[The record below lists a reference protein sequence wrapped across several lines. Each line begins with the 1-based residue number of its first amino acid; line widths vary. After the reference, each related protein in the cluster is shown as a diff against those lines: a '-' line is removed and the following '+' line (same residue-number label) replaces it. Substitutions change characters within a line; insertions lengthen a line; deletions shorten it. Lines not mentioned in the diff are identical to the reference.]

1 MKNLLL
7 LLLIATNALIVNAQ
21 VFVISN
27 PKEESIDFK
36 KIQPFTK
43 VIDGGLNNFSL
54 QEAKEKLESMDAKV
68 IHHVNTV
75 VSFTNHY
82 FWESVSLLNNTDVD
96 KTYYL
101 EAARPMTD
109 SIILYSF
116 LNGVMSKQISGDAV
130 PFSMRNFKH
139 RKAIFKL
146 TIPAKQQISFY
157 INLKSDGEVLDL
169 GLNLHTADE
178 FILSNN
184 NEQLFY
190 GLFYG
195 VLFLAGIIYLFFY
208 FALSDKTFLFYALYV
223 FTIGLMQFALDGMWF
238 QYFGPSAGMLSLK
251 GVILFAGF
259 GTLFFGLYG
268 KSYLKIDSTYKYLNW
283 SYQFHAICVLI
294 LVGLIILPISIPSFS
309 YVVINTLAIMA
320 LLNVIIS
327 IIVLKFQKIE
337 VDWFFTVG
345 IISLITGIAVFILN
359 NFSLLPNSFITANG
373 SKFGTGAEVIFL
385 SLSMSNL
392 IRKLRSEKEKAQ
404 TIALK
409 KSEDMN
415 DLKSYFM
422 SNMSHELRT
431 PLNAIMGIAD
441 VMIKEDISENVKA
454 NLEIIKYSSNSL
466 LSSVNDIL
474 DFDQIERGEIN
485 LENTEFEPYQIFSLI
500 EKNIQKQALDK
511 GLAFKFEI
519 ANNIPKLLLGDGTRL
534 MQIVN
539 NVLNN
544 SIKFTSVGNVE
555 VNILME
561 EKQGD
566 NLKLKIVVSDTG
578 VGIPKEKIDSIY
590 EAFTQ
595 ETINDKRKFGGLGL
609 GLSIVKKLVDLFKGD
624 IDIKSNLEQGT
635 VCTLILPF
643 KVVTKQEEIIPIAAN
658 NIESVPN
665 ENTNILIVEDNT
677 INQMLMKM
685 ILKKWANTT
694 FAIANHGEEC
704 LEMLQQQKYDVIL
717 MDLQM
722 PTMDGYEAT
731 IAIRAGNAGLDN
743 TNIPIIA
750 ITADVM
756 DGTEKK
762 VKEVGMNKYMTK
774 PVNQDLLFKE
784 VCGLTKLKAS

>member
-1 MKNLLL
+1 
-7 LLLIATNALIVNAQ
+7 
-21 VFVISN
+21 
-27 PKEESIDFK
+27 
-36 KIQPFTK
+36 
-43 VIDGGLNNFSL
+43 
-54 QEAKEKLESMDAKV
+54 
-68 IHHVNTV
+68 
-75 VSFTNHY
+75 
-82 FWESVSLLNNTDVD
+82 
-96 KTYYL
+96 
-101 EAARPMTD
+101 
-109 SIILYSF
+109 
-116 LNGVMSKQISGDAV
+116 
-130 PFSMRNFKH
+130 
-139 RKAIFKL
+139 
-146 TIPAKQQISFY
+146 
-157 INLKSDGEVLDL
+157 
-169 GLNLHTADE
+169 
-178 FILSNN
+178 
-184 NEQLFY
+184 
-190 GLFYG
+190 
-195 VLFLAGIIYLFFY
+195 
-208 FALSDKTFLFYALYV
+208 
-223 FTIGLMQFALDGMWF
+223 
-238 QYFGPSAGMLSLK
+238 
-251 GVILFAGF
+251 
-259 GTLFFGLYG
+259 
-268 KSYLKIDSTYKYLNW
+268 
-283 SYQFHAICVLI
+283 
-294 LVGLIILPISIPSFS
+294 
-309 YVVINTLAIMA
+309 MA

-731 IAIRAGNAGLDN
+731 IAIRAGSAGLDN